1 MKGTI
6 DAKTREIVESLY
18 GPEPVATSQV
28 TAANAPKRTA
38 PAPVT
43 LPVAVT
49 ERRGLSLDRPN
60 VRAVVSME
68 VRMSGV
74 DQCMRR
80 LAYEAKEVEPSDE
93 IPTRN
98 RALMEMGKYLEPL
111 VKRLM
116 REDDW
121 EIEDRDEEAVELPYG
136 RIILTGHPDGLG
148 SHPVKTA
155 GAPAVIEIKT
165 RSVSMAEYAWEV
177 GVERT
182 HPDAVNQASLYS
194 MARFGEIR
202 DIVVV
207 TMARDSGDYR
217 AERIPAERAKQA
229 YDRTMKRVNEIGRMV
244 LRGEIPEPELPQ
256 GDSHCQ
262 SCPFRS
268 LCGNAE
274 IPENPGV
281 GGLTDEELEAQL
293 RSWIDANA
301 SATRSSSPASKA
313 KKAASE
319 TIKAHLVST
328 GDLAGEM
335 VIDGKTWNMKV
346 SEKPGVSID
355 MDAFNELVAPEVREQ
370 VVLETMRRTLRITP
384 AKKK

>member
-1 MKGTI
+1 MIGTS
-6 DAKTREIVESLY
+6 DAKTREIVDALY
-18 GPEPVATSQV
+18 GPEPVATAQV
-28 TAANAPKRTA
+28 TAAAPEPVRP
-38 PAPVT
+38 PAQPGESRD
-43 LPVAVT
+43 LP
-49 ERRGLSLDRPN
+49 LDRPN

-74 DQCMRR
+74 DECMRR
-80 LAYEAKEVEPSDE
+80 LAYEAKETEPSDE

-111 VKRLM
+111 VKQLM
-116 REDDW
+116 REDGW
-121 EIEDRDEEAVELPYG
+121 EIEGEQDDVVELPHG
-136 RIILTGHPDGLG
+136 RIILTGHPDGVA
-148 SHPVKTA
+148 SHPVKTS

-182 HPDAVNQASLYS
+182 HPDAVNQAALYS

-229 YDRTMKRVNEIGRMV
+229 YDRTMKRVSEIGRMV
-244 LRGEIPEPELPQ
+244 LKGDIPEPELPQ

-262 SCPFRS
+262 SCPYRS

-274 IPENPGV
+274 KPENPGE
-281 GGLTDEELEAQL
+281 GGLTDEELESQL

-301 SATRSSSPASKA
+301 SATRSSSPASKQ

-328 GDLAGEM
+328 GELAGEM

-355 MDAFNELVAPEVREQ
+355 MDTFNELVAPEVREQ
-370 VVLETMRRTLRITP
+370 VVLPTVSRRLNITP

>member
-1 MKGTI
+1 M
-6 DAKTREIVESLY
+6 A
-18 GPEPVATSQV
+18 
-28 TAANAPKRTA
+28 
-38 PAPVT
+38 
-43 LPVAVT
+43 
-49 ERRGLSLDRPN
+49 
-60 VRAVVSME
+60 
-68 VRMSGV
+68 
-74 DQCMRR
+74 
-80 LAYEAKEVEPSDE
+80 
-93 IPTRN
+93 
-98 RALMEMGKYLEPL
+98 
-111 VKRLM
+111 
-116 REDDW
+116 
-121 EIEDRDEEAVELPYG
+121 
-136 RIILTGHPDGLG
+136 

-182 HPDAVNQASLYS
+182 HPDAVNQAALYS

-229 YDRTMKRVNEIGRMV
+229 YDRTMKRVGEIGRMV
-244 LRGEIPEPELPQ
+244 LKGEIPEPELPQ

-262 SCPFRS
+262 SCPYRS
-268 LCGNAE
+268 LCGNADK
-274 IPENPGV
+274 PENPGE

-328 GDLAGEM
+328 GELAGEM

-370 VVLETMRRTLRITP
+370 VVLETVRRTLRITP
-384 AKKK
+384 ARKK

>member
-1 MKGTI
+1 MAGTI
-6 DAKTREIVESLY
+6 DANTREMVASLY
-18 GPEPVATSQV
+18 GPEPVSAEAKTPSAPESV
-28 TAANAPKRTA
+28 TTAEKRN
-38 PAPVT
+38 
-43 LPVAVT
+43 
-49 ERRGLSLDRPN
+49 LSLDRPN

-80 LAYEAKEVEPSDE
+80 LAYEAKEVAPSDE

-111 VKRLM
+111 VKQLM
-116 REDDW
+116 REDGWDVSD
-121 EIEDRDEEAVELPYG
+121 EDAVELPHG
-136 RIILTGHPDGLG
+136 RIILTGHPDGVA

-155 GAPAVIEIKT
+155 GLPAVIEVKT
-165 RSVSMAEYAWEV
+165 RSVSMAEYAWQV

-182 HPDAVNQASLYS
+182 HPEAVNQAALYS
-194 MARFGEIR
+194 MALFGEIR

-207 TMARDSGDYR
+207 TMARDSGDYK
-217 AERIPAERAKQA
+217 AERIPAARAKQA
-229 YDRTMKRVNEIGRMV
+229 YDRAMKRVNEIGRMV
-244 LRGEIPEPELPQ
+244 LRGEIPDPELPP
-256 GDSHCQ
+256 GDAKCQ

-281 GGLTDEELEAQL
+281 VGLTDEELEAQL
-293 RSWIDANA
+293 RSWIDANG
-301 SATRSSSPASKA
+301 SAPKTSSPASKA

-319 TIKAHLVST
+319 MIKAHMVST

-335 VIDGKTWNMKV
+335 VIDGKNWNLKV
-346 SEKPGVSID
+346 SEKSGTTID
-355 MDAFNELVAPEVREQ
+355 MGAFNELVAPEVREQ
-370 VVLETMRRTLRITP
+370 VVLPTVSRRLTITP

>member
-1 MKGTI
+1 M
-6 DAKTREIVESLY
+6 ASLY
-18 GPEPVATSQV
+18 GPEPVAAEVETPS
-28 TAANAPKRTA
+28 APE
-38 PAPVT
+38 
-43 LPVAVT
+43 PVAT
-49 ERRGLSLDRPN
+49 AEKRELSLDRPN

-98 RALMEMGKYLEPL
+98 RALMEMGKHLEPL

-116 REDDW
+116 REDGWDVS
-121 EIEDRDEEAVELPYG
+121 DEGAVELTHG
-136 RIILTGHPDGLG
+136 RIILTGHPDGVA

-155 GAPAVIEIKT
+155 GLPAVIEVKT
-165 RSVSMAEYAWEV
+165 RSVSMAEYAWQV

-182 HPDAVNQASLYS
+182 HPDAVNQAALYS
-194 MARFGEIR
+194 MALFGEVR

-207 TMARDSGDYR
+207 TMARDSGDYK
-217 AERIPAERAKQA
+217 AERIPAERAREA
-229 YDRTMKRVNEIGRMV
+229 FDRAMKRVNEIGRMV
-244 LRGEIPEPELPQ
+244 LRGEIPDPELPQ
-256 GDSHCQ
+256 GDAKCQ

-274 IPENPGV
+274 IPENPGA
-281 GGLTDEELEAQL
+281 GGLTDEELEEQL
-293 RSWIDANA
+293 RSWIDANS
-301 SATRSSSPASKA
+301 SAPRSSSPASKA

-328 GDLAGEM
+328 GELAAEM
-335 VIDGKTWNMKV
+335 VIDGKKWNMKV
-346 SEKPGVSID
+346 SEKRGTTID
-355 MDAFNELVAPEVREQ
+355 MDAFNDLVAPEVREQ
-370 VVLETMRRTLRITP
+370 VVVPTVSRRLTITP
-384 AKKK
+384 EKKK

>member
-1 MKGTI
+1 MKETI
-6 DAKTREIVESLY
+6 DEKTKEIVDSLY

-28 TAANAPKRTA
+28 TTTAAPEPVRL
-38 PAPVT
+38 PAQP
-43 LPVAVT
+43 A
-49 ERRGLSLDRPN
+49 ESRDLSLDRPN

-80 LAYEAKEVEPSDE
+80 LAYEAKETEPSDE

-116 REDDW
+116 REDGW
-121 EIEDRDEEAVELPYG
+121 EVSEEEAVELPHG
-136 RIILTGHPDGLG
+136 RIILTGHPDGVA

-182 HPDAVNQASLYS
+182 HPDAVNQAALYS

-217 AERIPAERAKQA
+217 AERIPAERANQA
-229 YDRTMKRVNEIGRMV
+229 YDRTMKRVNEIGRLV
-244 LRGEIPEPELPQ
+244 LKGEIPEPELPQ
-256 GDSHCQ
+256 GDSHCR
-262 SCPFRS
+262 SCPYRS

-274 IPENPGV
+274 MPENPGE

-293 RSWIDANA
+293 RSWIDASS
-301 SATRSSSPASKA
+301 SAPRSSSSASKQ

-328 GDLAGEM
+328 GELAGEM
-335 VIDGKTWNMKV
+335 VVDGKKWNMKV

-355 MDAFNELVAPEVREQ
+355 MDAFNELVTPEVREQ
-370 VVLETMRRTLRITP
+370 VVLPTVSRRLTITP
-384 AKKK
+384 AKK

>member
-1 MKGTI
+1 MIGTS

-18 GPEPVATSQV
+18 GPEPVATAQV
-28 TAANAPKRTA
+28 PTAAAPE
-38 PAPVT
+38 PVR
-43 LPVAVT
+43 LPVQPV
-49 ERRGLSLDRPN
+49 ENRDLSLDRPN

-80 LAYEAKEVEPSDE
+80 LAYEAKETEPSDE

-116 REDDW
+116 REDGW
-121 EIEDRDEEAVELPYG
+121 EVSEEDAVELPHG
-136 RIILTGHPDGLG
+136 RIILTGHPDGVA

-182 HPDAVNQASLYS
+182 HPDAVNQAALYS

-217 AERIPAERAKQA
+217 AERIPAERARQA

-244 LRGEIPEPELPQ
+244 LRGKIPEPELPK
-256 GDSHCQ
+256 GDAKCQ
-262 SCPFRS
+262 SCPYRS

-274 IPENPGV
+274 KPENPGE
-281 GGLTDEELEAQL
+281 GGLTDEELESQL
-293 RSWIDANA
+293 RAWIDANA

-328 GDLAGEM
+328 GELAGEM
-335 VIDGKTWNMKV
+335 VIDGNGWNMKV

-370 VVLETMRRTLRITP
+370 VVLPTVSRRLTITP

>member
-18 GPEPVATSQV
+18 GPEPVATAQV
-28 TAANAPKRTA
+28 TTAAAPEPVRLPAQTA
-38 PAPVT
+38 
-43 LPVAVT
+43 
-49 ERRGLSLDRPN
+49 ESRDLSLDRPN

-80 LAYEAKEVEPSDE
+80 LAYEAKETEPSDE

-116 REDDW
+116 REDGW
-121 EIEDRDEEAVELPYG
+121 EIEDKDEEVVELPHG
-136 RIILTGHPDGLG
+136 RIILTGHPDGVA

-182 HPDAVNQASLYS
+182 HPDAVNQAALYS

-217 AERIPAERAKQA
+217 AERIPAERARQA

-274 IPENPGV
+274 KPENPGE

-293 RSWIDANA
+293 RAWIDASS
-301 SATRSSSPASKA
+301 SAPRSSSPASKA

-328 GDLAGEM
+328 GELAGEM

-370 VVLETMRRTLRITP
+370 VMLPTVSRRLNITP

>member
-1 MKGTI
+1 MIGTS

-18 GPEPVATSQV
+18 GPEPVATAQV
-28 TAANAPKRTA
+28 TATAAPE
-38 PAPVT
+38 PVR
-43 LPVAVT
+43 LPVHPA
-49 ERRGLSLDRPN
+49 ESRDLSLDRPN

-80 LAYEAKEVEPSDE
+80 LAYEAKETEPSDE
-93 IPTRN
+93 IPMRN

-116 REDDW
+116 REDGW
-121 EIEDRDEEAVELPYG
+121 EIEGEEDDAVELPHG
-136 RIILTGHPDGLG
+136 RIILTGHPDGVA

-182 HPDAVNQASLYS
+182 HPDAVNQAALYS

-244 LRGEIPEPELPQ
+244 LRGEIPDPELPQ
-256 GDSHCQ
+256 GDAKCQ
-262 SCPFRS
+262 SCPYRS

-274 IPENPGV
+274 LPQNAGE

-293 RSWIDANA
+293 RAWIDASS
-301 SATRSSSPASKA
+301 SAPRSSSPASKA

-328 GDLAGEM
+328 GELAGEM
-335 VIDGKTWNMKV
+335 VVDGKKWNMKV

-370 VVLETMRRTLRITP
+370 VVLPTVSRRLNITP
-384 AKKK
+384 AKK

>member
-1 MKGTI
+1 MIGTS
-6 DAKTREIVESLY
+6 DTKTREIVDSLY
-18 GPEPVATSQV
+18 GPEPVANSQV
-28 TAANAPKRTA
+28 TAIAA

-49 ERRGLSLDRPN
+49 ENRDLSLDRPN

-80 LAYEAKEVEPSDE
+80 LAYEAKETEPSDE

-116 REDDW
+116 REDGW
-121 EIEDRDEEAVELPYG
+121 EIEDKDEEAVELPHG
-136 RIILTGHPDGLG
+136 RIILTGHPDGVA

-165 RSVSMAEYAWEV
+165 RSVSMAEYAWDV

-182 HPDAVNQASLYS
+182 HPDAVNQAALYS

-229 YDRTMKRVNEIGRMV
+229 YDRTMKRVGEIGRMV
-244 LRGEIPEPELPQ
+244 LRGEIPAPELPQ

-262 SCPFRS
+262 SCPYRS
-268 LCGNAE
+268 LCGNADK
-274 IPENPGV
+274 PENPGE

-293 RSWIDANA
+293 RAWIDASS
-301 SATRSSSPASKA
+301 SAPRSSSPASKA

-319 TIKAHLVST
+319 TIKAHLIST
-328 GDLAGEM
+328 GELADKM
-335 VIDGKTWNMKV
+335 VVDGKTWNMKV

-355 MDAFNELVAPEVREQ
+355 MEAFNELVAPDVREQ
-370 VVLETMRRTLRITP
+370 VVLPTVSRRLTITP

>member
-1 MKGTI
+1 MVGTI
-6 DAKTREIVESLY
+6 DTKTREMVASLY
-18 GPEPVATSQV
+18 GPEP
-28 TAANAPKRTA
+28 TAAAEDMPSAPEPEATAEKRDM
-38 PAPVT
+38 
-43 LPVAVT
+43 
-49 ERRGLSLDRPN
+49 SLDRPN

-98 RALMEMGKYLEPL
+98 RALMEMGKHLEPL

-116 REDDW
+116 QEDGW
-121 EIEDRDEEAVELPYG
+121 EVSDEDAVELPHG
-136 RIILTGHPDGLG
+136 RIILTGHPDGVA

-155 GAPAVIEIKT
+155 GLPAVIEVKT
-165 RSVSMAEYAWEV
+165 RSESMAEYAWQV

-182 HPDAVNQASLYS
+182 HPDAVSQAALYS
-194 MARFGEIR
+194 MALFGEVR

-207 TMARDSGDYR
+207 TLARDSGDYR
-217 AERIPAERAKQA
+217 AERIPADRAREA
-229 YDRTMKRVNEIGRMV
+229 FDRAMKRVTEIGRMV

-256 GDSHCQ
+256 GDAKCQ

-274 IPENPGV
+274 KPENAGV

-293 RSWIDANA
+293 RSWIDASA
-301 SATRSSSPASKA
+301 SAPRSSSPASKA

-319 TIKAHLVST
+319 TIKAHLVSI
-328 GDLAGEM
+328 GELAGEM
-335 VIDGKTWNMKV
+335 VIDGKKWNMKV
-346 SEKPGVSID
+346 SEKSGTSID
-355 MDAFNELVAPEVREQ
+355 MDAFNELVAPDVREQ
-370 VVLETMRRTLRITP
+370 VVLPTVSRRLTITS
-384 AKKK
+384 AKKQ

>member
-1 MKGTI
+1 MIGTS

-18 GPEPVATSQV
+18 GPEPVATAQV
-28 TAANAPKRTA
+28 PTAAPE
-38 PAPVT
+38 PVR
-43 LPVAVT
+43 LPVQPV
-49 ERRGLSLDRPN
+49 ENRDLSLDRPN

-80 LAYEAKEVEPSDE
+80 LAYEAKETEPSDE

-116 REDDW
+116 REDGW
-121 EIEDRDEEAVELPYG
+121 EIEDKDEEAVVLPYG
-136 RIILTGHPDGLG
+136 RIILTGHPDGVA

-182 HPDAVNQASLYS
+182 HPDAVNQAALYS

-229 YDRTMKRVNEIGRMV
+229 YDRTIKRVNEIGRMV
-244 LRGEIPEPELPQ
+244 LRGEIPEPELPR

-262 SCPFRS
+262 SCPYRS

-274 IPENPGV
+274 KPENPGE
-281 GGLTDEELEAQL
+281 GGLTDEELESQL
-293 RSWIDANA
+293 RAWIDANA

-328 GDLAGEM
+328 GELAGEM
-335 VIDGKTWNMKV
+335 VIDGNGWNMKV

-370 VVLETMRRTLRITP
+370 VVLPTVSRRLTITP

>member
-1 MKGTI
+1 MVGTI
-6 DAKTREIVESLY
+6 DGKTREMVASLY
-18 GPEPVATSQV
+18 GPEPVVAEAETPS
-28 TAANAPKRTA
+28 APE
-38 PAPVT
+38 
-43 LPVAVT
+43 PVATAVK
-49 ERRGLSLDRPN
+49 RDLSLDRPN
-60 VRAVVSME
+60 VRALVSME

-111 VKRLM
+111 VKQLM
-116 REDDW
+116 REDGW
-121 EIEDRDEEAVELPYG
+121 EVSDEDPVELPHG
-136 RIILTGHPDGLG
+136 RIILTGHLDGVA

-155 GAPAVIEIKT
+155 GLPAVIEVKT
-165 RSVSMAEYAWEV
+165 RSVSMAEYAWQV

-182 HPDAVNQASLYS
+182 HPDAVNQAALYS
-194 MARFGEIR
+194 MALFGEVR

-207 TMARDSGDYR
+207 TMARDSGDYK
-217 AERIPAERAKQA
+217 AERIPADRAREAFERA
-229 YDRTMKRVNEIGRMV
+229 MKRVNEIGRMV

-256 GDSHCQ
+256 GDAKCQ
-262 SCPFRS
+262 SCPYRS

-293 RSWIDANA
+293 RSWIDANG
-301 SATRSSSPASKA
+301 SAPRSSSPASKA
-313 KKAASE
+313 KKAASD

-328 GDLAGEM
+328 GELAAEM
-335 VIDGKTWNMKV
+335 VIDGKGWNMKV
-346 SEKPGVSID
+346 SENPGATID

-370 VVLETMRRTLRITP
+370 VVVPTISRRLTISP

>member
-1 MKGTI
+1 MVGTI
-6 DAKTREIVESLY
+6 DGKTREMVASLY
-18 GPEPVATSQV
+18 GPEPVASEEKTS
-28 TAANAPKRTA
+28 APE
-38 PAPVT
+38 
-43 LPVAVT
+43 PVALP
-49 ERRGLSLDRPN
+49 EKRELSLDRPN

-98 RALMEMGKYLEPL
+98 RALMEMGKHLEPL

-116 REDDW
+116 REDGW
-121 EIEDRDEEAVELPYG
+121 EVSDEGAVELPHG
-136 RIILTGHPDGLG
+136 RIILTGHPDGVA

-155 GAPAVIEIKT
+155 GRPAVMEVKT
-165 RSVSMAEYAWEV
+165 RSESMAEYAWQV

-182 HPDAVNQASLYS
+182 HPDAVNQAALYS
-194 MARFGEIR
+194 MALFGEIR

-207 TMARDSGDYR
+207 TMARDSGDYK
-217 AERIPAERAKQA
+217 AERIPAERARA
-229 YDRTMKRVNEIGRMV
+229 AFERAMKRVSDIGRLV
-244 LRGEIPEPELPQ
+244 LKGDIPEPELPQ
-256 GDSHCQ
+256 GDTKCQ

-274 IPENPGV
+274 IPENPGF

-293 RSWIDANA
+293 RSWIDANG
-301 SATRSSSPASKA
+301 SAPRSSSPASKA

-328 GDLAGEM
+328 GELTGEM
-335 VIDGKTWNMKV
+335 VIDGKKWNMKV
-346 SEKPGVSID
+346 SEKPGTSID

-370 VVLETMRRTLRITP
+370 VVLTTVSRRLTITP

>member
-1 MKGTI
+1 MMVGTI
-6 DAKTREIVESLY
+6 DAKTREMVASLY
-18 GPEPVATSQV
+18 GPEPVAAVEDMPGVPEAEV
-28 TAANAPKRTA
+28 TAKKRN
-38 PAPVT
+38 
-43 LPVAVT
+43 
-49 ERRGLSLDRPN
+49 LSLDRPN

-98 RALMEMGKYLEPL
+98 RALMEMGKHLEPL

-116 REDDW
+116 REDGW
-121 EIEDRDEEAVELPYG
+121 EVSDESAVELPHG
-136 RIILTGHPDGLG
+136 RIILTGHPDGVA

-155 GAPAVIEIKT
+155 GKPAVIEVKT
-165 RSVSMAEYAWEV
+165 RSVSMAEYAWQV

-182 HPDAVNQASLYS
+182 HPDAVNQAALYS
-194 MARFGEIR
+194 MALFGEVR

-207 TMARDSGDYR
+207 TMARDSGDDK
-217 AERIPAERAKQA
+217 AERIPAARAKQA
-229 YDRTMKRVNEIGRMV
+229 YERTMKRVNEIGRMV
-244 LRGEIPEPELPQ
+244 LRGETPEPELPQ
-256 GDSHCQ
+256 GDAKCQ

-293 RSWIDANA
+293 RSWIDANG
-301 SATRSSSPASKA
+301 SMPRSSSPASKA

-328 GDLAGEM
+328 GELAGEM
-335 VIDGKTWNMKV
+335 VIDGKKWNMKV
-346 SEKPGVSID
+346 SEKPGTSID
-355 MDAFNELVAPEVREQ
+355 MDAFNELVAPEVQEQ
-370 VVLETMRRTLRITP
+370 VVLPTVSRRLTITP